1 MDIRPISIDDTRNVE
16 VYLNMM
22 LSVYRML
29 FSDKLKRWI
38 PTRFIAQVDIGC
50 PPDRCAW
57 KRMDMV
63 LLHMPWISRK
73 EDKYKQGIRKHTNM
87 NIPL

>member
-29 FSDKLKRWI
+29 LSNKLKDVAWI
-38 PTRFIAQVDIGC
+38 WYSYIRLGSIEKKININKVSASAQI
-50 PPDRCAW
+50 
-57 KRMDMV
+57 
-63 LLHMPWISRK
+63 
-73 EDKYKQGIRKHTNM
+73 
-87 NIPL
+87 